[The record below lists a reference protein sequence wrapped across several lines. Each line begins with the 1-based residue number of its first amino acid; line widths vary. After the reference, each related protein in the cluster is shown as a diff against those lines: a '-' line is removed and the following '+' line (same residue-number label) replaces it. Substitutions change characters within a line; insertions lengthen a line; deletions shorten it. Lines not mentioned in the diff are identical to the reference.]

1 MLQAFLVYQSL
12 LLKIQ
17 YKSTI
22 NGLNKLNKLLN
33 PKVNNQRN
41 SLTFLYFIDIFFFDI
56 SFHLGHKTNLDL
68 TIGRLRKEDAT
79 NKLSHF
85 VGDGQVKWRQLVRP
99 IVQCIVA
106 SEALLLPIQFKN
118 LIHLIDPALYRAAQH
133 DHNKKK

>member
-1 MLQAFLVYQSL
+1 MNQNKFYN
-12 LLKIQ
+12 KT
-17 YKSTI
+17 KTI
-22 NGLNKLNKLLN
+22 NYYDIETISSLICVTSFSRLPISVTENTIQKHYEWIELNKLLN

-85 VGDGQVKWRQLVRP
+85 VGDGQVK
-99 IVQCIVA
+99 
-106 SEALLLPIQFKN
+106 
-118 LIHLIDPALYRAAQH
+118 
-133 DHNKKK
+133 